1 MMHAPPF
8 LYIVRSTISNL
19 CSHTYC
25 LIRPQLL
32 IR

>member
-1 MMHAPPF
+1 MMHAAPF
-8 LYIVRSTISNL
+8 LYIVRSTIPDCS
-19 CSHTYC
+19 SHTYF